1 MRDPNRWLSHWV
13 QESRRALPLL
23 QAWRDAL
30 VRRDLTAIDALH
42 ARLQPTL
49 QRLERLRADMPAL
62 SDTLSSDTLQQ
73 ALEVARA
80 IDEVIQSAYDII
92 LNELD
97 YTHALI
103 AMLTRAA
110 EGEHYAPLSVPR
122 TPSTLLN
129 TEV

>member
-1 MRDPNRWLSHWV
+1 MRDPNRWLNQWV

-30 VRRDLTAIDALH
+30 VRRDLAAIDALH

-49 QRLERLRADMPAL
+49 QRLERLRADRPAL

-73 ALEVARA
+73 ALEVARTL
-80 IDEVIQSAYDII
+80 DEVIQSAYDII

-110 EGEHYAPLSVPR
+110 EGEHYAPLSAPR
-122 TPSTLLN
+122 APSTLLN